1 MRSAVLLFV
10 RIIAYSEPHVKIN
23 FRFKRYFFLTKRKG
37 FSIMDATLNELKVAI
52 GRRIKFYRQ
61 QRGLTQMEL
70 AAKVGYTSKAAIS
83 EIESGKKA
91 PSMDML
97 QAVADTL
104 KVPVSVLVT
113 PINFDGFDKKN
124 LLFADFVFL
133 LSKTGETPVLDVI
146 HTIVKT
152 ELDKLK

>member
-1 MRSAVLLFV
+1 
-10 RIIAYSEPHVKIN
+10 
-23 FRFKRYFFLTKRKG
+23 
-37 FSIMDATLNELKVAI
+37 MDKTLNALKVII

-113 PINFDGFDKKN
+113 PINFDGFDKKQ
-124 LLFADFVFL
+124 LLFADLVSL
-133 LSKTGETPVLDVI
+133 LDKTGDTPALDII
-146 HTIVKT
+146 HTIIKN

>member
-1 MRSAVLLFV
+1 
-10 RIIAYSEPHVKIN
+10 
-23 FRFKRYFFLTKRKG
+23 
-37 FSIMDATLNELKVAI
+37 MDKTLNELKVTI

-70 AAKVGYTSKAAIS
+70 AAKVGYTSKEAIS

-97 QAVADTL
+97 QAVARAL
-104 KVPVSVLVT
+104 QVPVSVLVT
-113 PINFDGFDKKN
+113 PINFEGNDKKQV
-124 LLFADFVFL
+124 LFADFLSL
-133 LSKTGETPVLDVI
+133 LRDVGDIPALDII

>member
-1 MRSAVLLFV
+1 
-10 RIIAYSEPHVKIN
+10 
-23 FRFKRYFFLTKRKG
+23 
-37 FSIMDATLNELKVAI
+37 MDATLNELKVAI